1 MRRYERCADTRK
13 YCVSEDSTCYGLVTA
28 DNIFYVCLG
37 CLGANPYQEE
47 AGGRIDIGLLLTLY
61 MDANVLLL

>member
-13 YCVSEDSTCYGLVTA
+13 YFVSEDSTCYGLVTA

-47 AGGRIDIGLLLTLY
+47 AGG
-61 MDANVLLL
+61 